1 VTKGETSLVDAIEVV
16 VIIEKTDIGDI
27 ENLLD
32 QTAKNDIIQVYTNL
46 LDGSNSHLE
55 AFMSYL

>member
-1 VTKGETSLVDAIEVV
+1 VGILIE
-16 VIIEKTDIGDI
+16 ETDIEDL

-32 QTAKNDIIQVYTNL
+32 QTAKNDIGQVYTNL

-55 AFMSYL
+55 AFMSHL